1 MLAVLVAA
9 GKTAP
14 DIQSVIDFARQQI
27 GGYKIPRQ
35 MVFVDE
41 LPKSALG
48 KVLKSEL
55 RSFYGISQTTQ
66 EHLSSIAACQ
76 TDRNRSIQ
84 EDLEA
89 TRPNFLTVPSLPIG

>member
-1 MLAVLVAA
+1 MGFWCATSSLLSHTVLTPAAVLAVLVAA

-66 EHLSSIAACQ
+66 EH
-76 TDRNRSIQ
+76 
-84 EDLEA
+84 
-89 TRPNFLTVPSLPIG
+89 